1 MPASV
6 SASSVERISFDRSG
20 FLSGHVQRR
29 FGALI
34 GLGSVNTMRTSS
46 GPSSGDQGRACAR
59 CHSTIHASAAAFTSW
74 RHGLTFFDD
83 SIIRPPPTW
92 RLLPCGA
99 GDPWTVSV
107 TVTDGLWG
115 ASASTA
121 LAAAPPSPPAPA
133 PASPVRA
140 PTHRKDGG

>member
-1 MPASV
+1 
-6 SASSVERISFDRSG
+6 
-20 FLSGHVQRR
+20 
-29 FGALI
+29 
-34 GLGSVNTMRTSS
+34 MRTSS

-121 LAAAPPSPPAPA
+121 LRSEEHTSELQSLMRISYAVFCLKKKKKSLIPHIKKAYI
-133 PASPVRA
+133 
-140 PTHRKDGG
+140 HE